1 MSGAG
6 GPIGNQED
14 IGRAME
20 VMGLVLGSEALVRR
34 YTDAPAEAFE
44 TAREGAERAEL
55 VGARYE
61 DIPEPVRSAFEAMSL
76 RELLF
81 LASFGATLES
91 AGMYIDVPGVGK
103 CAIK

>member
-6 GPIGNQED
+6 GPDGNLED

-20 VMGLVLGSEALVRR
+20 VMGLVLASEARVRR
-34 YTDAPAEAFE
+34 YTETPAEAFE
-44 TAREGAERAEL
+44 AAREEADRAEL

-61 DIPEPVRSAFEAMSL
+61 DIPEAVRSAFEAMSL

-81 LASFGATLES
+81 LASFGATLEG

>member
-6 GPIGNQED
+6 GPDGNLED

-20 VMGLVLGSEALVRR
+20 VMGLVLASEARVRR
-34 YTDAPAEAFE
+34 YTETPAE
-44 TAREGAERAEL
+44 
-55 VGARYE
+55 
-61 DIPEPVRSAFEAMSL
+61 AFEAMSL

-81 LASFGATLES
+81 LASFGATLEG